1 MYSTPHMVAVSKVM
15 CVLVMAC
22 SLVSMQLPY
31 LSTAWY
37 T

>member
-1 MYSTPHMVAVSKVM
+1 MVVVIKGT
-15 CVLVMAC
+15 CILVMAC

-31 LSTAWY
+31 LSTAWH